1 MIKFHSKPIFRCK
14 FRTLIKSTKPVLI
27 LMLTDS
33 LGDMHVGGKKE
44 SRKTPSKLKR
54 KVEESYELRDD
65 QI

>member
-1 MIKFHSKPIFRCK
+1 
-14 FRTLIKSTKPVLI
+14 
-27 LMLTDS
+27 MLTDS